1 MKIIISP
8 YSRKLRGKDSPN
20 PKNWPKEYWEELVR
34 KLVEK
39 GHEIIQVGVEGEE
52 KLMVSQTGVEGYKLT
67 WKFGLPLS
75 ELKELIK
82 ECDSWVSCDN
92 FFHHFCWLIG
102 KPGIVIFSQS
112 DPLIFGH
119 AENKN
124 LLKDRKYLRSNQFG
138 TWEEAEYNKEAFV
151 EPERVLNALLGE

>member
-1 MKIIISP
+1 MEKTIILSP
-8 YSRKLRGKDSPN
+8 YSRKLRGTTKEN
-20 PKNWPKEYWEELVR
+20 PKNWPLEYWVILIK
-34 KLVEK
+34 KLKEK
-39 GHEIIQVGVEGEE
+39 NYSVVQLGVEGEE
-52 KLMVSQTGVEGYKLT
+52 IILGVD
-67 WKFGLPLS
+67 KFLKNLPL
-75 ELKELIK
+75 KEISSLIK
-82 ECDSWVSCDN
+82 EAFTWVSIDS
-92 FFHHFCWLIG
+92 FLPHLGYLIG
-102 KPGIVIFSQS
+102 KPGVVIFSQS

>member
-1 MKIIISP
+1 MSL
-8 YSRKLRGKDSPN
+8 KLKSSDIFHITQVGVAG
-20 PKNWPKEYWEELVR
+20 EEKLEGVDEFLLNKPLSELR
-34 KLVEK
+34 KLVE
-39 GHEIIQVGVEGEE
+39 
-52 KLMVSQTGVEGYKLT
+52 
-67 WKFGLPLS
+67 
-75 ELKELIK
+75 
-82 ECDSWVSCDN
+82 ECDIWVSNDN

-102 KPGIVIFSQS
+102 KPGVVIFSQS

>member
-1 MKIIISP
+1 MSKTIVIAP
-8 YSRKLRGKDSPN
+8 YSRKLRGTDKEN
-20 PKNWPKEYWEELVR
+20 PKNYPFFEELI
-34 KLVEK
+34 KLLKDKDFRIV
-39 GHEIIQVGVEGEE
+39 QLGVEGE
-52 KLMVSQTGVEGYKLT
+52 KQLLGVDEFIKN
-67 WKFGLPLS
+67 LS
-75 ELKELIK
+75 LKEISKIVK
-82 ECDSWVSCDN
+82 EAFGWVSVDSYLPHLAN
-92 FFHHFCWLIG
+92 LIG
-102 KPGIVIFSQS
+102 KPGVVIFSQS